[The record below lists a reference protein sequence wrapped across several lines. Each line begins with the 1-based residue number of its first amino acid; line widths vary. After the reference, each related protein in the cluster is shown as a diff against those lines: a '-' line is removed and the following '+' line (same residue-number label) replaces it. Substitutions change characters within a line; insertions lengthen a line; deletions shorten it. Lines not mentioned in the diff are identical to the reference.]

1 MSGNERVE
9 NSESKVDK
17 SAETQQKLS
26 NEALALYQ
34 CGPGGPIV
42 SNPKDCREMNR
53 ASVDLPALAI
63 GPYRDPSP
71 LDGKLPWPKP
81 DPKDTGII
89 RT

>member
-34 CGPGGPIV
+34 CGPGGPIGWQIT
-42 SNPKDCREMNR
+42 
-53 ASVDLPALAI
+53 LAQT
-63 GPYRDPSP
+63 RS
-71 LDGKLPWPKP
+71 
-81 DPKDTGII
+81 
-89 RT
+89 